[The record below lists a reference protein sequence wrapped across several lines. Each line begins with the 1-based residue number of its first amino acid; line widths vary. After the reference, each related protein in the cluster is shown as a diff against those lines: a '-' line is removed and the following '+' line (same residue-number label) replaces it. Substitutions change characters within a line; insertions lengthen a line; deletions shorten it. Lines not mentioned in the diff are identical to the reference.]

1 MEALP
6 SLFFRSSSQRRRVY
20 ELLRIRELE
29 SLREGGRESE
39 GRVGD
44 DVKLAKFTFT
54 FVFIIVTSIQ
64 LESLDLFYNRQLLKK
79 AQSIR
84 WDSAQCSAR
93 PTQL

>member
-29 SLREGGRESE
+29 SLRGGEGRGGESA

-44 DVKLAKFTFT
+44 VKLAHLH
-54 FVFIIVTSIQ
+54 FIVEIC
-64 LESLDLFYNRQLLKK
+64 FY
-79 AQSIR
+79 
-84 WDSAQCSAR
+84 CSY
-93 PTQL
+93 